1 MIFRAILFFI
11 LLGLA
16 TMGGMGGCAVTPN
29 DIHGFNIISIEEEKR
44 MGDRLAAEIE
54 KQYTVVRNGDLQ
66 RYLDGMGRRL
76 LSGARE
82 VTFPY
87 TFTVVKD
94 DTLNAFAIP
103 GGHVY
108 IHTGLLRAAR
118 SEHELAGVL
127 AHEINHVVARHGTRQ
142 MTQEYGYGLLLQ
154 IVLGDNPGMLTQIA
168 ANLFGKAGSMS
179 YSRSMETQ
187 ADILAVET
195 LRVAGYDPEG
205 LVSFFTLLQGTTREN
220 PSRLARYFSTHPPTS
235 ERIQQVRQEILKVG
249 KGTIKE
255 NRAEFERIKGLVK

>member
-1 MIFRAILFFI
+1 MTIRALILI
-11 LLGLA
+11 CLLSCL
-16 TMGGMGGCAVTPN
+16 TPLVTGCATTPT
-29 DIHGFNIISIEEEKR
+29 DIHGFNIISIDEEKE
-44 MGDRLAAEIE
+44 MGDRFAREIE
-54 KQYTVVRNGDLQ
+54 KQYTVVRTPELQ
-66 RYLDGMGRRL
+66 RYVDAMGRRL

-82 VTFPY
+82 VRFPY

-108 IHTGLLRAAR
+108 IHTGLIRAAR

-154 IVLGDNPGMLTQIA
+154 IVLGNNPGMLTQIA
-168 ANLFGKAGSMS
+168 ANLFGKAGTMS

-187 ADILAVET
+187 ADILAIET
-195 LRVAGYDPEG
+195 MNRAGYDPDG
-205 LVSFFTLLQGTTREN
+205 LLSFFTLLQSTTKEN
-220 PSRLARYFSTHPPTS
+220 PSRLARYFSSHPPTS
-235 ERIQQVRQEILKVG
+235 ERIQTVRAEIQKQG
-249 KGTIKE
+249 KGRVIE
-255 NRAEFERIKGLVK
+255 NRAEFERIRSLVK